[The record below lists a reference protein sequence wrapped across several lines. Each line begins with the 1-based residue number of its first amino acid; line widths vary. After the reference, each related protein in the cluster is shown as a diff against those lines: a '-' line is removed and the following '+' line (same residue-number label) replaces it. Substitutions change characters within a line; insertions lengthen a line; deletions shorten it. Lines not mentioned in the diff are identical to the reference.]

1 METRRVVALAAIAI
15 AATFLMATPSRAQS
29 APASPIPGDPNEPA
43 GFKIA
48 YGLSFALYDA
58 CDDSEAGQ
66 IFRRAVLEKFE
77 KCQFPQEVRAKF
89 RDWLIEN
96 LEEIATS
103 GWRAAAERKD
113 VTPSPDLLSVDG
125 SIKTCKAYR
134 ETSAYLEKRT
144 ILLKYDRK
152 QIGVDAVV
160 GSECSLGPAAL

>member
-1 METRRVVALAAIAI
+1 METRRVVALVAMAIV
-15 AATFLMATPSRAQS
+15 ATVLMPSPSRAQS
-29 APASPIPGDPNEPA
+29 APNTPIVVQSDEPA

-48 YGLSFALYDA
+48 YGLSFAIYDA
-58 CDDSEAGQ
+58 CDDSEAGR

-103 GWRAAAERKD
+103 GWKAAAERKD
-113 VTPSPDLLSVDG
+113 VTPAPDLLSVDG

-134 ETSAYLEKRT
+134 ETSAYLEKRAL
-144 ILLKYDRK
+144 LLKYDRK